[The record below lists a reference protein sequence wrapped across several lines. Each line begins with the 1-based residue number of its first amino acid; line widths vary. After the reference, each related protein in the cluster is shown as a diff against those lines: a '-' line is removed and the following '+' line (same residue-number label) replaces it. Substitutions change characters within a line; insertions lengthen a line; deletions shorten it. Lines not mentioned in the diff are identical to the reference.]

1 MRQTEL
7 MRYTTTVT
15 ETVMSKIFIYDSTL
29 RDGAQGKNVSFTVND
44 KIKIVKKLDEAGI
57 DFIEAGNPG
66 SNPKD
71 AEFFKSLKTLE
82 LRHSKVVAFGSTR
95 RPGIKA
101 SEDNNL
107 RHIVGS
113 GVKTAAVFGKSWD
126 FQVSEILKTTL
137 EENIE
142 MIRDSIGYL
151 VEKGFDVIFD
161 AEHFFDGYVENPEY
175 AMKTLE
181 AAIEGGAFSL
191 CLCDTRGGTFPTEI
205 KEMTKKV
212 IDRFGIQVG
221 IHCHNDNGMAVA
233 STIAAVEAGA
243 EQVQGTMNGLGER
256 CGNANLTTIVPN
268 LQILRNYECI
278 PEESIPSWSDTAVF
292 VSEVANL
299 AVPDGSPFVGSAAF
313 AHKGGMHTDALTKNL
328 KSYEL
333 IDPTLVG
340 NSRHILMSEVAG
352 SSTVMKL
359 ISKIDPTI
367 EKKNPK
373 TKEIMLKLKEMEFLG
388 YQYEAA
394 EASFELIVR
403 RILGLYKPSFE
414 LVEFK
419 VMVNEPNITN
429 MNSTAMIKIRVGEEY
444 EVTAAE
450 GDGPVDALDG
460 ALRKALMKFY
470 PDLEQIKL
478 MDYKVR
484 VLDSEMATAAKVRVL
499 IETTDGRNEWTT
511 IGVSTDIIEA
521 SWLALVDSI
530 EYCMCQEG

>member
-1 MRQTEL
+1 
-7 MRYTTTVT
+7 
-15 ETVMSKIFIYDSTL
+15 MSKIYVYDSTL
-29 RDGAQGKNVSFTVND
+29 RDGAQGKNVSFTVKD
-44 KIKIVKKLDEAGI
+44 KIKIVKKLDDAGI
-57 DFIEAGNPG
+57 DYIEAGNPG

-71 AEFFKSLKTLE
+71 AEFFNSIKDMKLN
-82 LRHSKVVAFGSTR
+82 HSKIVAFGSTR

-107 RHIVGS
+107 KYIAAS

-126 FQVSEILKTTL
+126 FHVTDILKTSL
-137 EENIE
+137 KENIE
-142 MIRDSIGYL
+142 MIKDSISFL
-151 VEKGFDVIFD
+151 IEKGFDVIFD
-161 AEHFFDGYVENPEY
+161 AEHFFDGYKANPDY

-181 AAIEGGAFSL
+181 AAVESGAFSL
-191 CLCDTRGGTFPTEI
+191 CLCDTRGGTFPTETYN
-205 KEMTKKV
+205 MTKTVIERFKV
-212 IDRFGIQVG
+212 QIG

-243 EQVQGTMNGLGER
+243 VQVQGTINGLGER

-268 LQILRNYECI
+268 LQLLRNYDCI
-278 PEESIPSWSDTAVF
+278 PENQMPFWSETAVYI
-292 VSEVANL
+292 SEVANL
-299 AVPDGSPFVGSAAF
+299 SLHDESPFVGSAAF
-313 AHKGGMHTDALTKNL
+313 SHKGGMHTDALAKNT

-333 IDPTLVG
+333 FDPSEVG

-352 SSTVMKL
+352 GSSVMKL
-359 ISKIDPTI
+359 LGKIDPTI
-367 EKKNPK
+367 TKKDPK
-373 TKEIMLKLKEMEFLG
+373 TREIMNKLKEMEFLG

-394 EASFELIVR
+394 EASFELIIR
-403 RILGLYKPSFE
+403 RILGLYKHSFE

-419 VMVNEPNITN
+419 VMVNEPSYNN
-429 MNSTAMIKIRVGEEY
+429 VNSTAMIKIKVGDEF

-460 ALRKALMKFY
+460 ALRKALTKFY
-470 PDLEQIKL
+470 PNLQQIKL
-478 MDYKVR
+478 TDYKVR

-499 IETTDGRNEWTT
+499 IETTDGKNEWTT

-530 EYCMCQEG
+530 EYCMCQES